1 MLKKNRKKLKLI
13 LKMLFNNVRSI
24 SIKKN
29 GDITLKRRWYSSSS
43 NTVKT
48 TVQDIVE
55 TVLPKSMRIIS
66 PVLALEYSD
75 CIIDIED
82 RSGGLAIDTAF
93 DHFSN
98 FCSETNYTGR
108 LLDKGH
114 ESVLIV
120 RSYRRFKESWKE
132 RIDNISQ
139 FDIEGYIKSLIMSK
153 KQPLLL
159 SPIQALPA
167 HSILSFKDILDN
179 QSSNYELTMI
189 GRCLTGDPKL
199 DDRLSRVYRLV
210 DHGRAC

>member
-1 MLKKNRKKLKLI
+1 
-13 LKMLFNNVRSI
+13 MLFNNVRSI